1 MLAVGVPW
9 FSLHCHRETAMLQ
22 SLPAPS
28 HVLAVQLSGDLS
40 GDDVRQYKALLHTHV
55 QQQERLGLLID
66 MSDLND
72 MAMGT
77 LAPGVRADLD
87 LLKHASQFDRLAL
100 VSDKHWPGLLLRMA
114 GPWLH
119 GMQLR
124 QFASAEREQA
134 LQWVAE
140 AAVEQT
146 VVVLPPALRLIP
158 TTSEGLLAFEIDG
171 PISRASIA
179 SVLPQIQAFLD
190 RHEHIDVLAH
200 FKHFGG
206 IEPALYLQPGL
217 LQMKFKAIPKVARY
231 ALVAAPGWMD
241 TLAHTLRPL
250 LGDMQLRSFT
260 ESELAQ
266 AWEWLAAQ
274 PR

>member
-55 QQQERLGLLID
+55 QQPERLGLLID

-87 LLKHASQFDRLAL
+87 LLKHANQFDRLAL

-114 GPWLH
+114 EPWLH

-158 TTSEGLLAFEIDG
+158 TTSERLLAFEIDG
-171 PISRASIA
+171 PISRASVA

>member
-9 FSLHCHRETAMLQ
+9 FCLHCHRETAMLH
-22 SLPAPS
+22 SLTAPS

-40 GDDVRQYKALLHTHV
+40 GDDVRQYKALLDAHV
-55 QQQERLGLLID
+55 KQPMRLGLLID
-66 MSDLND
+66 LTDLDD
-72 MAMGT
+72 MALGT
-77 LAPGVRADLD
+77 LAPGARADLA

-100 VSDKHWPGLLLRMA
+100 VSDKHWPAALLRIA

-124 QFASAEREQA
+124 QFATVERERA

-140 AAVEQT
+140 PPTKQAVNLQA
-146 VVVLPPALRLIP
+146 PALRLLP
-158 TTSEGLLAFEIDG
+158 TSSERLLAFEVNGAIT
-171 PISRASIA
+171 RASVD
-179 SVLPQIQAFLD
+179 SLLPQIQAFLD
-190 RHEHIDVLAH
+190 RHEQVDVLAH

-217 LQMKFKAIPKVARY
+217 LQTKLKAIPKVARY

-241 TLAHTLRPL
+241 TLMHTLRPL
-250 LGDMQLRSFT
+250 LRGMELRSFA
-260 ESELAQ
+260 ESELDQ
-266 AWEWLAAQ
+266 AWKWLDAAPQ
-274 PR
+274 